1 MKRFAAALL
10 SLCGLALSGWGISQ
24 LSSRPERPAAKP
36 AVPATPAAALVSA
49 SDERAGRRAVRPVP
63 PLRRGK
69 TAIYRPLAGSAIDLA
84 ALPEIAP
91 SRIEGQK
98 SEEGERQERP
108 LSRAQI
114 ERLKSAA
121 LRLPPNPRIFDLSRA
136 ERRHPSLQVEPFAD
150 SIDGAEACG
159 PCRNT
164 PPDPEIAVG
173 EDHLVAVVNVS
184 MEIYD
189 KSGNTLAGPIYFR
202 NLFAGVPGCAGRYFD
217 PSVVYDEKAKR
228 FVVGVDAVFGAA
240 FCVAAS
246 ATSDPTGT
254 WYRYGFQTI
263 PDANT
268 FFDQPH
274 LGVGRDAIYM
284 GGNNFV
290 GPDGD
295 FESRLWALHKDDLY
309 SGAPLRV
316 VSRPLGFNVE
326 FTPRPV
332 NLSGVVENRWPRSGP
347 HYILTDDRYNGS
359 TYAIWS
365 WSDPFAADGGDLIK
379 RGVVDLAAVT
389 GVPAAFAPNVPQLGG
404 QEVFANDWRVQD
416 GEMRNGDVWFS
427 TNIACNPGSGT
438 VGCARWARVDPRK
451 PKLLDAG
458 VVASDGMHRSYSS
471 VAVDACGNMAIGYT
485 LSAADRW
492 HGIAVTGRR
501 AHDHRGTVVP
511 EQEVIAGQ
519 APYTGFEGDPARWGD
534 YTKMAI
540 DPNGRDF
547 YYLGQYTKDINF
559 PGANFGTYIAKL
571 SFGCRAK

>member
-1 MKRFAAALL
+1 VKRFAVVLL
-10 SLCGLALSGWGISQ
+10 SLGCLAFSGWGISH
-24 LSSRPERPAAKP
+24 LASRAERSAAAPPVSS
-36 AVPATPAAALVSA
+36 TPASPHVSA
-49 SDERAGRRAVRPVP
+49 SDERAERGRVRSL
-63 PLRRGK
+63 PLGK
-69 TAIYRPLAGSAIDLA
+69 TAIYRPVAGSTIDLA
-84 ALPEIAP
+84 DLPTILPTRTESLA
-91 SRIEGQK
+91 K
-98 SEEGERQERP
+98 KEEEERQERP
-108 LSRAQI
+108 LSSAQLD
-114 ERLKSAA
+114 RLKAA
-121 LRLPPNPRIFDLSRA
+121 AMRLAPNSRIFDLRRA
-136 ERRHPSLQVEPFAD
+136 ERGHPSLQVQPFAD

-173 EDHLVAVVNVS
+173 EDHVVAVVNVS

-189 KSGNTLAGPIYFR
+189 KNGNALAGPIYFR

-254 WYRYGFQTI
+254 WHRYGFQTI

-268 FFDQPH
+268 FFDFPH

-316 VSRPLGFNVE
+316 VSRALGFNRE
-326 FTPRPV
+326 FSPRPV
-332 NLSGVVENRWPRSGP
+332 QVTGAAERRWPRSGP
-347 HYILTDDRYNGS
+347 HYIVTDDRYDGV
-359 TYAIWS
+359 TYGVWS
-365 WSDPFAADGGDLIK
+365 WSDPFAPGGGDLVK
-379 RGVVDLAAVT
+379 RGVVDLVAAT
-389 GVPAAFAPNVPQLGG
+389 GVPAALPPQLGG
-404 QEVFANDWRVQD
+404 QDLIANDRRVQD
-416 GEMRNGDVWFS
+416 SEMRDGEVWFS
-427 TNIACNPGSGT
+427 TSIGCNPGAGT
-438 VGCARWARVDPRK
+438 VGCTRWARLDPRK
-451 PKLLDAG
+451 PKILDAG
-458 VVASDGMHRSYSS
+458 VIASDGMHRSYAS

-485 LSAADRW
+485 LSSADTW

-501 AHDHRGTVVP
+501 HNDRRGTVLR
-511 EQEVIAGQ
+511 EEEILAGQ

-547 YYLGQYTKDINF
+547 YYLGQYTKDIDF
-559 PGANFGTYIAKL
+559 PGANFGTHISKL
-571 SFGCRAK
+571 SFDCKVK